1 MPAPAAGVDCI
12 SQSEGRGQER
22 AGSIKIR
29 RGMNNTRL
37 RQELQLYGFVAEDD
51 KTRLYEAVVQK
62 AVRLESCW
70 TAAEATK
77 RVEVRSVQSIAKT
90 MEELNTEVSTLR
102 EQVAALRSR
111 TEYPQRST
119 RRQVGGRRF
128 KHLQCW
134 FCGSHH
140 HGEGWRECPTRRC
153 EAPQWKPKV
162 PLKKNHSLRKDFR

>member
-1 MPAPAAGVDCI
+1 MPAPAAGVDRI

-29 RGMNNTRL
+29 WGMHNTRL
-37 RQELQLYGFVAEDD
+37 RQELQLHGFVAEDD
-51 KTRLYEAVVQK
+51 KTRSYEAVVQK
-62 AVRLESCW
+62 AVRFESCW

-119 RRQVGGRRF
+119 
-128 KHLQCW
+128 
-134 FCGSHH
+134 
-140 HGEGWRECPTRRC
+140 
-153 EAPQWKPKV
+153 
-162 PLKKNHSLRKDFR
+162 